1 MVVVLYR
8 YYLLFSIKMSRFI
21 PSFISQIFGG
31 AEEQPIQPV
40 QPVQPPEYICPLSGR
55 IMIYPVIASNG
66 VTYDRSSI
74 EAYFASFQPDQE
86 IVSPSDSSATIE
98 RNVFP
103 NVMLKEQI
111 KKYVTSTDPVMV
123 DISHSLSNTIV
134 PKDGTKTVVLTIL
147 PNSNAIA
154 NKPNGNDI
162 VFVLDVS
169 GSMGTGVVAI
179 DAANGES
186 GYKLSRLDLVKHA
199 TLATSKMLGPLDNMC
214 IVTYSTTSKVALDFT
229 PMNDQGKSLAA
240 DVIKTI
246 REDCSTEFC
255 PAIKCAFDVIHRK
268 SAADRHVSILFLT
281 DGEANDK
288 PDLIMNELDHQ
299 MRNITNTTLST
310 FIFGNNANSDLLKR
324 MSESGHGMYS
334 YIPDASMVGTVF
346 SNFIANVK
354 DTVIP
359 CAKITIDSLSGCQLV
374 GGGGSTSV
382 YNIHSKTP
390 KNICYQ
396 LTTLPIEEKSQPFE
410 ISFTVDVNNTKQ
422 SYVIISADDANV
434 QHVAVQNMR
443 TKFIKDV
450 TAAAV
455 SMNLSWSQQ
464 IMDTLRLGIKTLLTT
479 YPSNPFLDGM
489 LRDIESSNPDEA
501 QLTKAFSQINWRDAW
516 GKHYALSVAR
526 ANMLEETSNYKT
538 PSIAPYANI
547 EFERIRDL
555 ADTTF
560 VTLPPPEPSIK
571 PSGRSTYVPSSNATS
586 NLAANFYGGCV
597 AVDSMVDT
605 IRGPI
610 KVGDIKKGDKVV
622 HSKGVSTVLCVV
634 EHFVG
639 TEEVEFVMMGTNQQL
654 KITPWHPIRMPNTVE
669 SVFPVECPD
678 VKTVVECPTRVF
690 NLVIAPGDVPWYSID
705 GIECVS
711 VGHGQTED
719 PVLRH
724 PYYASKIV
732 DDLKGLDGWD
742 AGYVVMHKKKVR
754 DTTTGLVTGYL

>member
-1 MVVVLYR
+1 
-8 YYLLFSIKMSRFI
+8 
-21 PSFISQIFGG
+21 
-31 AEEQPIQPV
+31 
-40 QPVQPPEYICPLSGR
+40 
-55 IMIYPVIASNG
+55 MIYPVIASNG
-66 VTYDRSSI
+66 LTYDRSSI
-74 EAYFASFQPDQE
+74 EAYFATFQPDQE
-86 IVSPSDSSATIE
+86 IVSPSDNSATIE

-103 NVMLKEQI
+103 NIMLKEQI
-111 KKYVTSTDPVMV
+111 RKYVTSNDPIMV
-123 DISHSLSNTIV
+123 DISHSISNTIE
-134 PKDGTKTVVLTIL
+134 PNDGTKTLVLTIL
-147 PNSNAIA
+147 PNSNAISGR
-154 NKPNGNDI
+154 PVGNDI

-255 PAIKCAFDVIHRK
+255 PAIKCAFDAIHRQ

-281 DGEANDK
+281 DGEANDR
-288 PDLIMNELDHQ
+288 PELIMTELDHQ

-324 MSESGHGMYS
+324 MAESGHGMYS

-359 CAKITIDSLSGCQLV
+359 CAKITVDSLSGCQFV
-374 GGGGSTSV
+374 NGCASTTI
-382 YNIHSKTP
+382 YNIHSRTP

-396 LTTLPIEEKSQPFE
+396 LTMTTTTDEKSNPFE
-410 ISFTVDVNNTKQ
+410 INITVDSNNIKQ
-422 SYVIISADDANV
+422 SYVIISADDKNV

-450 TAAAV
+450 AGAAE
-455 SMNLSWSQQ
+455 SMTLVWSQQ
-464 IMDTLRLGIKTLLTT
+464 IMDNLRLRIKTLLTT

-555 ADTTF
+555 ADATF

-571 PSGRSTYVPSSNATS
+571 PSGRSTYVPSANATS

-597 AVDSMVDT
+597 ADDSMVDT

-610 KVGDIKKGDKVV
+610 KVSEIKKGDQVV
-622 HSKGVSTVLCVV
+622 HSHGVSTVLCVV
-634 EHFVG
+634 EHFIG
-639 TEEVEFVMMGTNQQL
+639 KEEVEFVMMGTNQQL
-654 KITPWHPIRMPNTVE
+654 KITPWHPIRMPNTTE
-669 SVFPVECPD
+669 SVFPVQCPD

-690 NLVIAPGDVPWYSID
+690 NLVVAPGCVPWYRID
-705 GIECVS
+705 GVECVS

-724 PYYASKIV
+724 PYYASQIG
-732 DDLKGLDGWD
+732 DDLKMLDGWD
-742 AGYVVMHKKKVR
+742 AGYVVMYKKKVR
-754 DTTTGLVTGYL
+754 DTATGLVSGYL